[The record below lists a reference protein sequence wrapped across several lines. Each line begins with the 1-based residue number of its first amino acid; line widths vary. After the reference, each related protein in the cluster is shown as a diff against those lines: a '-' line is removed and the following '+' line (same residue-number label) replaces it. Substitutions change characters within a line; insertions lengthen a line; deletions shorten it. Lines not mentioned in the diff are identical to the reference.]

1 MRVRRKYLFHWGL
14 TQRLFV
20 MTSTISIAV
29 LAIMALYGYN
39 SAHKA
44 LERQIASNIS
54 SLNDRTLS
62 YVDSYVESAQ
72 SLGRMIA
79 ADRGTGIRQSERIG
93 ILINTFS
100 QTLYPVART
109 IYYIP
114 ANGEVISTRQTYY
127 DIMGNKMLPLL
138 AESAQDSLTGLAW
151 SQPYHS
157 PVSGDTVAFSLAVE
171 DQPNDEK
178 GVLVIELDLGYIK
191 NDLDRFLHK
200 GNQSYLLMTSEG
212 NVILFNR
219 NTDLLQYEN
228 DTLRTSIAPQMIAE
242 LADCP
247 QGISYLPKEA
257 PSLLVTRSPINRL
270 GWSLFTLVNSD
281 SIFAAYNKTLTRT
294 YINAGIL
301 ILVVLLGVCFFLSRK
316 FVSPIR
322 ELDEKMS
329 HFSKTQ
335 LNEPLPVKRSDEIGH
350 LTESYNQM
358 LMRLKRLIREVKQS
372 EKEKQN
378 YKIQMLQSQIKP
390 HFLYNTLACIRSL
403 AKQNRMEEIRETISS
418 LVGLLAYTFDK
429 TDDFVT
435 INEEIQS
442 LKKYIQIQHMRY
454 GDVFHIEYQIS
465 PDTSECYCP
474 KLTLQPIVENAI
486 FHGILPAEEN
496 GAIRIETKIYNE
508 ELHIFV
514 KDNGIGFSADRFEK
528 ILAGIEPDNNSN
540 AFNHVGLKNVNNR
553 IILNYGDTYGIHIL
567 LQEEG
572 TCIEITLPVKREKT

>member
-1 MRVRRKYLFHWGL
+1 MRVRRKHLFHWGL

-219 NTDLLQYEN
+219 NTDLL
-228 DTLRTSIAPQMIAE
+228 
-242 LADCP
+242 
-247 QGISYLPKEA
+247 
-257 PSLLVTRSPINRL
+257 
-270 GWSLFTLVNSD
+270 
-281 SIFAAYNKTLTRT
+281 
-294 YINAGIL
+294 
-301 ILVVLLGVCFFLSRK
+301 
-316 FVSPIR
+316 
-322 ELDEKMS
+322 
-329 HFSKTQ
+329 
-335 LNEPLPVKRSDEIGH
+335 
-350 LTESYNQM
+350 
-358 LMRLKRLIREVKQS
+358 
-372 EKEKQN
+372 
-378 YKIQMLQSQIKP
+378 
-390 HFLYNTLACIRSL
+390 
-403 AKQNRMEEIRETISS
+403 
-418 LVGLLAYTFDK
+418 
-429 TDDFVT
+429 
-435 INEEIQS
+435 
-442 LKKYIQIQHMRY
+442 
-454 GDVFHIEYQIS
+454 
-465 PDTSECYCP
+465 
-474 KLTLQPIVENAI
+474 
-486 FHGILPAEEN
+486 
-496 GAIRIETKIYNE
+496 
-508 ELHIFV
+508 
-514 KDNGIGFSADRFEK
+514 
-528 ILAGIEPDNNSN
+528 
-540 AFNHVGLKNVNNR
+540 
-553 IILNYGDTYGIHIL
+553 
-567 LQEEG
+567 
-572 TCIEITLPVKREKT
+572 